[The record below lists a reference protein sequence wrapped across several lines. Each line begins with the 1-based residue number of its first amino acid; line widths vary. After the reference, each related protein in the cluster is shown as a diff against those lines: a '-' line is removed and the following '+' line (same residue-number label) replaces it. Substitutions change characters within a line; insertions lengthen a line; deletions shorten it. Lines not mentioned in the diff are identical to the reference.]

1 MSDILIKNMNMPIAG
16 QSIEI
21 AEGMTGII
29 YGRLT
34 PSLDDE
40 WHEVIEVPTPHS
52 RLIDADAL
60 LASEN
65 QHYEYHSDSFYV
77 ETRTIELAPVI
88 IESEEDE

>member
-1 MSDILIKNMNMPIAG
+1 MSVLIRGMKMPKAG

-40 WHEVIEVPTPHS
+40 WHEVIEVPPHG
-52 RLIDADAL
+52 RLIEEPKQLSYGGLIYISPYDFIGTAK
-60 LASEN
+60 
-65 QHYEYHSDSFYV
+65 YFSDQV
-77 ETRTIELAPVI
+77 KAMPTI
-88 IESEEDE
+88 IEAEEV